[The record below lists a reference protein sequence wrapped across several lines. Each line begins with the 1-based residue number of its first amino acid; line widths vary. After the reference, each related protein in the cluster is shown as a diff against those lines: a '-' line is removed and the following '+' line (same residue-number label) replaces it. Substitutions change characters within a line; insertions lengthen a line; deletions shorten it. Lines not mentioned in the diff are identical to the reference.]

1 MGKLIPI
8 ILILV
13 GAGAGIGAG
22 LMLRPA
28 ADTEMMDASADKDT
42 MAAMD
47 GQSENNPDALEDG
60 EYSSESAGADDD
72 SQDEYSDDNDKE
84 GVASIEYVALR
95 RQMIV
100 PLVEG
105 NRVGALIVL
114 SLSIEAVGGNIE
126 LIYDR
131 EPKLRDE
138 FLQVLFRHA
147 NTGGFDGMFTSGEA
161 MSDLKSALNAA
172 AQNVLGSVLHQVL
185 ITEILRQEI

>member
-8 ILILV
+8 ILILAGV
-13 GAGAGIGAG
+13 GGGIGAG
-22 LMLRPA
+22 IMLRP
-28 ADTEMMDASADKDT
+28 SADAD

-47 GQSENNPDALEDG
+47 DERGAEMPSDDG
-60 EYSSESAGADDD
+60 SGEPADDGYGD
-72 SQDEYSDDNDKE
+72 PADDQDEPAAKSGDYGDGPALS
-84 GVASIEYVALR
+84 AIEYVALR
-95 RQMIV
+95 RQLIV
-100 PLVEG
+100 PLVDG

-126 LIYDR
+126 LIYDL

-147 NTGGFDGMFTSGEA
+147 NTGGFDGMFTTSEA
-161 MSDLKSALNAA
+161 MNDLRSALNAA
-172 AQNVLGSVLHQVL
+172 ARDVLGSSVVQQVL